1 MRRKS
6 IILIKMEV
14 VIAAMVKA
22 LPVVVRVILEATPAT
37 LEALLATVA
46 VM

>member
-1 MRRKS
+1 MRGKS

-22 LPVVVRVILEATPAT
+22 LPVAVRVILEATPAT
-37 LEALLATVA
+37 QALLATVA